1 MAAAKR
7 KSKSVIKPAPAT
19 FRYYVATSADGF
31 IAEENGGFEW
41 LHDYLDVD
49 YGMAQFM
56 KSVDTIIMGRK
67 TYELTLKHQGGASSP
82 GKRCVVLSS
91 KIKSG
96 PPGYEFWSGPVDD
109 LARQLV
115 EQGSRNI
122 WIMGGGVTASAFLEA
137 GFLDEVEQYVMPR
150 LLGQGIPMLAPLPR
164 HALLE
169 LMESKTFK
177 NGAVMLRYRVRK

>member
-1 MAAAKR
+1 LAAAKR
-7 KSKSVIKPAPAT
+7 KRKKVIKPASAT

-31 IAEENGGFEW
+31 IADENGGFDW

-56 KSVDTIIMGRK
+56 KSVDTIVMGRK
-67 TYELTLKHQGGASSP
+67 TYEPTLKHEGGASSP
-82 GKRCVVLSS
+82 GKRCVVLSYT
-91 KIKSG
+91 IKSG
-96 PPGYEFWSGPVDD
+96 PPGYEFWAGPVED
-109 LARQLV
+109 LAKQLV

-137 GFLDEVEQYVMPR
+137 GFPDEVEQYVMPR
-150 LLGQGIPMLAPLPR
+150 FLGRGIPMFAPLSR

-169 LMESKTFK
+169 LAESKTFK